1 MATTIL
7 PKKAGQVN
15 PMALDD
21 AHHDA
26 LAADPTISQFAQGS
40 TYGTPAPATST
51 SAFGAPSSGGFSSSS
66 SFASPAAG
74 FSSSSGVGA
83 STNMF
88 GGSTNMGSV
97 STSAVN
103 QPVLTGAGTNAAQ
116 GADVLVAN
124 DNTDFINKKWRP
136 LMAFVYMFTC
146 LCDFVVFP
154 VLWSLLQALSK
165 GSVTVQWQPLT
176 LQGAGLYHIAMG
188 AVLGVAAYGR
198 TKEKLEGKS

>member
-21 AHHDA
+21 DHHNS
-26 LAADPTISQFAQGS
+26 LAADPTIPQFAQGS
-40 TYGTPAPATST
+40 SYGTSTASTST
-51 SAFGAPSSGGFSSSS
+51 SAFGEPSSGGFSTPS
-66 SFASPAAG
+66 SFASPATG
-74 FSSSSGVGA
+74 FGGNSGFGA
-83 STNMF
+83 PTNTF
-88 GGSTNMGSV
+88 GGSTNMGSIG
-97 STSAVN
+97 TSVVN

>member
-7 PKKAGQVN
+7 PKKAGQEN

-21 AHHDA
+21 DQHNA
-26 LAADPTISQFAQGS
+26 LAADPTIPQFLQGS
-40 TYGTPAPATST
+40 TYGTSTVSIGT
-51 SAFGAPSSGGFSSSS
+51 SAFGAPSSGGFSSPS

-74 FSSSSGVGA
+74 FGSSSETRA

-88 GGSTNMGSV
+88 GGPNNMGSAG
-97 STSAVN
+97 TSAVN
-103 QPVLTGAGTNAAQ
+103 QPVLTGAGSNAAQ

>member
-7 PKKAGQVN
+7 PKKAGQEN

-21 AHHDA
+21 DQHNA
-26 LAADPTISQFAQGS
+26 LAADPTIPQFAQGS
-40 TYGTPAPATST
+40 TYGTSTVSTST
-51 SAFGAPSSGGFSSSS
+51 SAFSVPSSGGFSSPSS
-66 SFASPAAG
+66 AASPAAG
-74 FSSSSGVGA
+74 FGSSSGF
-83 STNMF
+83 SSPTNTF
-88 GGSTNMGSV
+88 GSSNNMGSANT
-97 STSAVN
+97 STGN
-103 QPVLTGAGTNAAQ
+103 QPVLTGAGSNAAQ